1 MDECTYIDPF
11 QCAQGKTEILR
22 QFCLPTLSEDEWR
35 SEHIS
40 ELTQT
45 RKVCPPYL
53 VPSTPDEKRGI
64 CVPNYAL
71 EPLETEKS
79 TNMSLILERIQISE
93 TRMLIPSVLLE
104 GAEYILSK
112 AVAETFWEKTWW
124 EHINKVLERKSL
136 KKRFSSDSTEDHA

>member
-1 MDECTYIDPF
+1 MR
-11 QCAQGKTEILR
+11 AQGKREILR
-22 QFCLPTLSEDEWR
+22 QFCLPNLTDDEWR
-35 SEHIS
+35 RENIF

-64 CVPNYAL
+64 CVPEYAL
-71 EPLETEKS
+71 EPRGTEKA

-93 TRMLIPSVLLE
+93 TRMLIPNLLLE

-112 AVAETFWEKTWW
+112 AVAENFWEKTWR
-124 EHINKVLERKSL
+124 EHINKILEKKSFT
-136 KKRFSSDSTEDHA
+136 KRLSRDSTKAHV